1 MHVLD
6 NLSTG
11 NRSAVDS
18 RASFKQLDVYDAN
31 ALKAYLEE
39 NKIDAVL
46 HCAGEIVVSESIEN
60 PSKYFTANV
69 AGMNQVLKVLS
80 EVGIQ
85 KSCSLRLLPSMAI
98 TVLTSQQLKIPCS
111 TLSTLMQKQKLM
123 GERMITWM
131 ANRYDWKYVIF
142 RYFKCSWG

>member
-1 MHVLD
+1 M
-6 NLSTG
+6 
-11 NRSAVDS
+11 DS
-18 RASFKQLDVYDAN
+18 RASFKQLDVYDSS

-39 NKIDAVL
+39 NQIDAVL

-85 KSCSLRLLPSMAI
+85 KSCSLRLLPSMVI
-98 TVLTSQQLKIPCS
+98 TVLTNLQLKIPCS
-111 TLSTLMQKQKLM
+111 TLSTLMQKQ
-123 GERMITWM
+123 
-131 ANRYDWKYVIF
+131 N
-142 RYFKCSWG
+142 

>member
-1 MHVLD
+1 MTKTILVTGGAGYIGSHTVKALLNAGYQVHVLD

-11 NRSAVDS
+11 NRSAVDC
-18 RASFKQLDVYDAN
+18 RASFKQLDVYDAS
-31 ALKAYLEE
+31 ALKTYLEE

-85 KSCSLRLLPSMAI
+85 KSCSLRLLPSMVT
-98 TVLTSQQLKIPCS
+98 TVLTSQLLKIPCS
-111 TLSTLMQKQKLM
+111 TLSILMQKQ
-123 GERMITWM
+123 
-131 ANRYDWKYVIF
+131 N
-142 RYFKCSWG
+142 

>member
-1 MHVLD
+1 MTKTILVTGGAGYIGSHTVKALLNAGYQVHVLD

-18 RASFKQLDVYDAN
+18 RASFKQLDVYDSS

-85 KSCSLRLLPSMAI
+85 KSCSLRLLPSMVI

-111 TLSTLMQKQKLM
+111 TLSILMQRQ
-123 GERMITWM
+123 
-131 ANRYDWKYVIF
+131 N
-142 RYFKCSWG
+142 

>member
-1 MHVLD
+1 MTKTILVTGGAGYIGSHTVKALLNAGYQVHVLD

-18 RASFKQLDVYDAN
+18 RASFKQLDVYDAS

-39 NKIDAVL
+39 NQIDAVL

-85 KSCSLRLLPSMAI
+85 KSCSLLLHPSMVI

-111 TLSTLMQKQKLM
+111 TLSILTQRQ
-123 GERMITWM
+123 
-131 ANRYDWKYVIF
+131 N
-142 RYFKCSWG
+142 

>member
-1 MHVLD
+1 MTKTILVTGGAGYIGSHTVKALLNAGYQVHVLD
-6 NLSTG
+6 NLSKG
-11 NRSAVDS
+11 NRAAVDS
-18 RASFKQLDVYDAN
+18 RASFKQLDVYDSS

-39 NKIDAVL
+39 NQIDAVL

-85 KSCSLRLLPSMAI
+85 
-98 TVLTSQQLKIPCS
+98 
-111 TLSTLMQKQKLM
+111 
-123 GERMITWM
+123 
-131 ANRYDWKYVIF
+131 
-142 RYFKCSWG
+142 